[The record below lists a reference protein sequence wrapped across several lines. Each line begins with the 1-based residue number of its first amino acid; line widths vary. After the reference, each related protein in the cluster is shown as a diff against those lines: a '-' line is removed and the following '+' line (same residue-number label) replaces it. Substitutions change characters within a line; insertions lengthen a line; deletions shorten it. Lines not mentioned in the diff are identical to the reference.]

1 MNSPYE
7 IGKLGT
13 TSFSSWC
20 EESCWSPEGTREC
33 SKSVTDLSG
42 NSCDK
47 SYPCREMLFYW
58 ENEMKQRGFKQLMTS
73 TMSNEGAQYFYRKL
87 GCRYAGGLLLN
98 DEPLEIL
105 LAKTIM

>member
-1 MNSPYE
+1 M
-7 IGKLGT
+7 KLENWEPPRTAVGVKNRV
-13 TSFSSWC
+13 
-20 EESCWSPEGTREC
+20 GRLKALGNAD
-33 SKSVTDLSG
+33 KSVTDLSG

-73 TMSNEGAQYFYRKL
+73 TMSNEGAQHFYRKL

-105 LAKTIM
+105 LAKTIL